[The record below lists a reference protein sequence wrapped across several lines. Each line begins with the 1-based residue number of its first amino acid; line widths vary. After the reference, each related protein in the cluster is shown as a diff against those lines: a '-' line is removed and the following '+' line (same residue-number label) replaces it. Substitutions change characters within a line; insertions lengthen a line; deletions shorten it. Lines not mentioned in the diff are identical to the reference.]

1 MMARIVYTLPL
12 VSAALLAA
20 PAAVAVETD
29 CKDPEAVTA
38 WQELLQR
45 YPDDHDLRNLYLLR
59 DDLCLAVAR
68 GSVDLGA
75 ASVRFE
81 RARERLMRKWQQQNQ
96 HHEQGA
102 VGTG

>member
-1 MMARIVYTLPL
+1 MMANIIHTLPL

-20 PAAVAVETD
+20 PAAIAVETD
-29 CKDPEAVTA
+29 CKDPEAVAA

-59 DDLCLAVAR
+59 DDLCVAVER
-68 GSVDLGA
+68 GSVGLSE
-75 ASVRFE
+75 ASERFE
-81 RARERLMRKWQQQNQ
+81 RARDRLMQKWQRQNQ

-102 VGTG
+102 VGAG

>member
-1 MMARIVYTLPL
+1 MKASIVYTLPL
-12 VSAALLAA
+12 VSAALFAA
-20 PAAVAVETD
+20 PAAIAVETD
-29 CKDPEAVTA
+29 CDDPEAVAA
-38 WQELLQR
+38 WQDLLQR

-75 ASVRFE
+75 ASERFE
-81 RARERLMRKWQQQNQ
+81 RARERLMRKWQLQNQ

-102 VGTG
+102 VGAG